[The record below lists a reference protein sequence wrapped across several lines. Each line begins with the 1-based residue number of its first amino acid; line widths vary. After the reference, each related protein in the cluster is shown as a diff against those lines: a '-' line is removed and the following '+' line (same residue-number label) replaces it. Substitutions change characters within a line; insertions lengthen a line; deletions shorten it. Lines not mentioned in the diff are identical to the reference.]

1 MTSKNPGMPT
11 LVDTCSAAPAS
22 EAFLTVHWIFGALSL
37 VMMDPVFSKR
47 RRGALRFSFM
57 AYTTPESA

>member
-22 EAFLTVHWIFGALSL
+22 EAILTVHWIFGALSL

-47 RRGALRFSFM
+47 RR
-57 AYTTPESA
+57 